1 MQESRRTFLK
11 TGALLAAGTA
21 LMPQHLLASSSPKKL
36 QRLGLQ
42 LYTVRTAMKTD
53 PGGTLKALSDM
64 GYRHIEHANYA
75 DRKFYGYTVKEM
87 KKILDDNGL
96 NMMSGHVILTKNY
109 WDAAKGDFT
118 DDWKYT
124 IDDAA
129 ALGQKYLISPWL
141 DHDLLTDENAL
152 KAFMDIFNKCGALC
166 QQSAIQFGY
175 HNHDF
180 EFTSTFGD
188 TRVYDVMIANTDPKL
203 VTMQL
208 DIGNM
213 FPTGAG
219 PIDYIKK
226 YPGRFELLHVKDQFK
241 NSSGKYENTILGAG
255 VVPVKEI
262 LKAARKTGGTTQF
275 IIEQEEYQ
283 DKDPLDCCKA
293 DLQAM
298 NSWGY

>member
-1 MQESRRTFLK
+1 MQASRRTFLK
-11 TGALLAAGTA
+11 TSALLAATSA
-21 LMPQHLLASSSPKKL
+21 VMPQHLFASSSKKI

-42 LYTVRTAMKTD
+42 LYTVRAAMKTN
-53 PGGTLKALSDM
+53 PAGTLKALSDM
-64 GYRHIEHANYA
+64 DYRHIEHANYV
-75 DRKFYGYTVKEM
+75 DRKFYGYTAKEM
-87 KKILDDNGL
+87 KRLLDDNGL

-109 WDAAKGDFT
+109 WDATKNDFT
-118 DDWKYT
+118 DEWKQT

-129 ALGQKYLISPWL
+129 AVGQKYLISPWL

-152 KAFMDIFNKCGALC
+152 KAFMDVFNKCGKLC
-166 QQSAIQFGY
+166 RQSDIQFGY

-180 EFTSTFGD
+180 EFTSMFGD
-188 TRVYDVMIANTDPKL
+188 SCVYDVMLTSTDPAL
-203 VTMQL
+203 VAMQL

-219 PIDYIKK
+219 PIDYITK

-241 NSSGKYENTILGAG
+241 NSIGKYENTILGG
-255 VVPVKEI
+255 GIVPVKEI

-283 DKDPLDCCKA
+283 DKDPLDCCKI
-293 DLQAM
+293 DLKVM